1 MICMP
6 IITNSSIDTDAYFA
20 QLRYRLS
27 GAGKRASLAF
37 SMAEKLI
44 KFWVFF
50 TLLLIGAPGSCA
62 GFKPMLSL
70 CYAYVTPVLLLYL
83 SAFASDKL
91 IKR

>member
-1 MICMP
+1 MKVTNFPYLWHYKDHKLCSKMICMP

-70 CYAYVTPVLLLYL
+70 C
-83 SAFASDKL
+83 
-91 IKR
+91 